1 MSVWVLCIHYGLV
14 LSWLYFQK
22 PQIGYNGHPLSIK
35 MNETEDNYQSRPP
48 THLVCK
54 VPPVRDQ
61 GVIPELLSIG
71 SDMECLRSLGLYL
84 QTRNC
89 RLSRSHIE
97 QRRQNH
103 VFANYRRESH
113 ITGRPKT
120 ATRVLSALAF
130 RTPRLPRFTFCA
142 TAEIET

>member
-89 RLSRSHIE
+89 RPLYLSKLTNVQLARLLK
-97 QRRQNH
+97 RLLNTDRK
-103 VFANYRRESH
+103 
-113 ITGRPKT
+113 IT
-120 ATRVLSALAF
+120 
-130 RTPRLPRFTFCA
+130 
-142 TAEIET
+142 